1 MHIPDGYLSPQTC
14 AAATVVMVPVWGTA
28 ARKVRETIKRRE
40 VPLLALAASYSFL
53 VMMLNV
59 PIPDGT
65 TAHAV
70 GAVLIAILLGPW
82 AAVIAVSV
90 ALLIQ
95 ALFFGDG
102 GVLAF
107 APNAFNMAFVMP
119 FVGYGVYKLIAHR
132 VPLTSA
138 RRVVAAGVGA
148 YVGINAAALC
158 AAVEFGLQPELFTTA
173 DGTPLYAPFHLA
185 QTIPAMALAHLT
197 VAGGVEAA
205 LTAGVVAYLQR
216 NNLPVLR
223 INRGALP
230 PRERG
235 VGGGG
240 EPALAEPGSGAGS
253 GGGGGEMEPALAE
266 PGSGVGAGMDPAPAE
281 AELVGAGARSRSPWK
296 WAVTGIVGLALITP
310 LGLLASG
317 GAFGEDAPGDLNVG
331 RYGLNAVP
339 SGLERYNGF
348 WSHTLLGGYGFGSG
362 QNATL
367 GYLLSAAV
375 GIVVIS
381 LAVLVVW
388 LAVRFVGGS
397 RSDRVPGSEQPAP
410 VGGRA

>member
-14 AAATVVMVPVWGTA
+14 AVATVVMVPVWGTA

-40 VPLLALAASYSFL
+40 VPLLALAAAYSFL

-102 GVLAF
+102 GVLSFGA
-107 APNAFNMAFVMP
+107 NAFNMAFVMP
-119 FVGYGVYKLIAHR
+119 FVGYGVYRLISQR
-132 VPLTSA
+132 VPLASG
-138 RRVVAAGVGA
+138 RRVLAAGLGA
-148 YVGINAAALC
+148 YAGLNAAALC
-158 AAVEFGLQPELFTTA
+158 AAVEFGIQPDLFA
-173 DGTPLYAPFHLA
+173 SVDGTPLYAPFHLT

-205 LTAGVVAYLQR
+205 LTAGVIAYLQR
-216 NNLPVLR
+216 ANLAVLR
-223 INRGALP
+223 INRAARP
-230 PRERG
+230 PAATMP
-235 VGGGG
+235 GGGPEL
-240 EPALAEPGSGAGS
+240 EPAVAGRAS
-253 GGGGGEMEPALAE
+253 
-266 PGSGVGAGMDPAPAE
+266 
-281 AELVGAGARSRSPWK
+281 WK
-296 WAVTGIVGLALITP
+296 WAAAGIGLLALLTP

-317 GAFGEDAPGDLNVG
+317 GAFGEDAPGELNLG

-339 SGLERYNGF
+339 EGLNRYNGF
-348 WSHTLLGGYGFGSG
+348 WSHTLLGGYGFGDG
-362 QNATL
+362 QNATV
-367 GYLLSAAV
+367 GYLLSAVV
-375 GIVVIS
+375 GIVVIVAAVFLIAM
-381 LAVLVVW
+381 LARVL
-388 LAVRFVGGS
+388 S
-397 RSDRVPGSEQPAP
+397 RSRA
-410 VGGRA
+410 GGRGRPDITITAGGAS